1 MILALSRLSMLR
13 IARTPRAWLAIG
25 GWFAFATVYAV
36 TLRIGQHF
44 AATDRFL
51 LDVYA
56 PIAMPLLAMA
66 VVSAMAGPEGVRVLV
81 RTVQPLGARGTI
93 AAAATILSTALVTAF
108 VCALTALISVVIDR
122 GSGRDVLVTLWV
134 TALGGAT
141 YAAYFSL
148 GSTFGPKGSGR
159 SFFLFVNWILA
170 NAGTAGS
177 CLSPYA
183 QIRSLLGGPHAGTFS
198 QRSSTAVLFCLFA
211 FCTLFTVWRCRK
223 RG

>member
-1 MILALSRLSMLR
+1 MMLALSRLSMLR
-13 IARTPRAWLAIG
+13 IARTPRAWLTIG
-25 GWFAFATVYAV
+25 AWFAFATACAV
-36 TLRIGQHF
+36 TFRITQDF

-66 VVSAMAGPEGVRVLV
+66 ASSAMTGPEGVRALV

-93 AAAATILSTALVTAF
+93 AAAATILSTALVTALA
-108 VCALTALISVVIDR
+108 CAVTALIAVVIDR

-159 SFFLFVNWILA
+159 GVFLFASWFLA

-198 QRSSTAVLFCLFA
+198 QRASTAVLFFLFA
-211 FCTLFTVWRCRK
+211 FCALFTAWRCR
-223 RG
+223 RRP